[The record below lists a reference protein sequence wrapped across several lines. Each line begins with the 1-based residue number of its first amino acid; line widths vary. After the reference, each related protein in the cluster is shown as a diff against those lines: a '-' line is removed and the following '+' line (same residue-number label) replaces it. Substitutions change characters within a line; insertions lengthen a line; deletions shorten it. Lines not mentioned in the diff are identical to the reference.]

1 MTAVFTHS
9 RSKASAR
16 LVLLALADVA
26 SDTGD
31 VTAYRRSQTVLAA
44 KANID
49 PKTVPR
55 AIDALLELGE
65 LVLLDE
71 DGLERSTREA
81 SGTGRRRTD
90 YRVKLPG
97 IGPDPAP
104 RGDRTTRGPSPQD
117 AGSDPAA
124 DGGQAPQ
131 GAGSITPSM
140 PIPDPPSTDP
150 PAGRGRKRAL
160 PDDFAVTDEM
170 RLWAAE
176 NAPGVDVDE
185 QTAIFRD
192 HWISKAERRADWP
205 ATWRNWIRNA
215 KRFNEPRRPG
225 RPRPPAPPLAPRLPM
240 DAAEGG
246 RIEL

>member
-1 MTAVFTHS
+1 M
-9 RSKASAR
+9 
-16 LVLLALADVA
+16 LLALADVA

-49 PKTVPR
+49 SKTVPR
-55 AIDALLELGE
+55 AIDLLLELGE

-71 DGLERSTREA
+71 DGHEILSREA
-81 SGTGRRRTD
+81 SGSGRRRTD
-90 YRVKLPG
+90 YRIRMPLG
-97 IGPDPAP
+97 SDPAP
-104 RGDRTTRGPSPQD
+104 RGPRTTRGEAPQD
-117 AGSDPAA
+117 AGSAPAA
-124 DGGQAPQ
+124 AGAQTPQ
-131 GAGSITPSM
+131 DAGSITPSL
-140 PIPDPPSTDP
+140 PIPDPPPTDA
-150 PAGRGRKRAL
+150 PAGRRRKRAF
-160 PDDFAVTDEM
+160 PEDFTVTDEM

-176 NAPGVDVDE
+176 NAPDVDVDE

-192 HWISKAERRADWP
+192 HWISKGELRLDWV

-215 KRFNEPRRPG
+215 KRFNQPRGTG

-240 DAAEGG
+240 DAEQGG